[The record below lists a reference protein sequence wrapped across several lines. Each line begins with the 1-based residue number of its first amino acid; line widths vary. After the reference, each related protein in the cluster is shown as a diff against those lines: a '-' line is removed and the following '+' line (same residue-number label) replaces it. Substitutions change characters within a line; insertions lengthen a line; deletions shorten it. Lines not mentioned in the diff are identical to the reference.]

1 MGVWIYHT
9 SYWEKKRSESKGER
23 QRYIHVNAELQRRG
37 RRDKKA
43 DFSEE
48 CKETEENNVMA
59 KTRYVQE
66 N

>member
-1 MGVWIYHT
+1 
-9 SYWEKKRSESKGER
+9 
-23 QRYIHVNAELQRRG
+23 VNAELQRRG